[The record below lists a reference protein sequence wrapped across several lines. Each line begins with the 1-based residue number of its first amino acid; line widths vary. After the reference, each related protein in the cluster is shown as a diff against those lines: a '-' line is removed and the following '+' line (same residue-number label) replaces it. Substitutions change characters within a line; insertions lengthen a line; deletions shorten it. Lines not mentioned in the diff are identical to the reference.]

1 MKDREICTEQEET
14 KRDME
19 LSSSANDP
27 ASNAIAAELLPIED
41 NEELEENDEPSA
53 SEREEENE
61 DGDPSAF
68 AAAVREAGLG
78 AM

>member
-1 MKDREICTEQEET
+1 MKDKDVCKEQEEA
-14 KRDME
+14 KCDME

-27 ASNAIAAELLPIED
+27 ASNPIAAELLPIED

-61 DGDPSAF
+61 DDDPSAF
-68 AAAVREAGLG
+68 ATAVKEAGLG